1 MSDGSER
8 FIDQVL
14 EKTEQGKLTW
24 TTAFE
29 DGQFKTVLPGG
40 SLSFVV
46 QTNGDNRRFMM
57 LDDNLETVLDT
68 NISKAETEKEPAHH
82 PKLVQYLKIGKIQ
95 ELARVQALRV
105 NNKLQ
110 EAEKLLAKI

>member
-14 EKTEQGKLTW
+14 EKTEQGKLSW

-29 DGQFKTVLPGG
+29 DGQFKTVLPEGKF
-40 SLSFVV
+40 SFVV
-46 QTNGDNRRFMM
+46 QADGDNRRFMM
-57 LDDNLETVLDT
+57 LDDDLETVLDT
-68 NISKAETEKEPAHH
+68 NISKAETENEPANH
-82 PKLVQYLKIGKIQ
+82 PNLMLYSKIGKIQ
-95 ELARVQALRV
+95 ELARAQALNV
-105 NNKLQ
+105 NVKLQ

>member
-1 MSDGSER
+1 MSDSSER

-14 EKTEQGKLTW
+14 EKTEQGKLAW

-29 DGQFKTVLPGG
+29 DGQFKTVLPEGK
-40 SLSFVV
+40 LSFVV
-46 QTNGDNRRFMM
+46 QAQDDNHRFMM
-57 LDDNLETVLDT
+57 LDDNLETVLET
-68 NISKAETEKEPAHH
+68 CISKAETENEPAHH
-82 PKLVQYLKIGKIQ
+82 PKLMQYLKIGKIQ
-95 ELARVQALRV
+95 ELARIQALQV